1 MLVPNNLT
9 TVRLLDLFCGGF
21 GAGEG
26 YRQAGFTV
34 TGVDLV
40 ERPRPAGVTFVQ
52 GDALEYLEAH
62 SQEFD
67 VVHASPPCHDHSS
80 LSSLS
85 GVDGSGGLLA
95 ETLTAVKRVGLPY
108 IVENVSGAHKSMP
121 GALVLCGTEF
131 GLGAVG
137 HGAYRHLRRHRLFLS
152 NVPLMGAGGCHCAGL
167 KIGGVYGHGG
177 GGEYGRGYKLNTEGS
192 RQAMQMPWADRA
204 GVSLAIPPAY
214 TKFIGEQVL
223 DYLTATRS

>member
-1 MLVPNNLT
+1 MKK
-9 TVRLLDLFCGGF
+9 LLDLFCGSF

-26 YRQAGFTV
+26 YRQAGFDV

-40 ERPRPAGVTFVQ
+40 ERPRPHGVTFIH
-52 GDALEYLEAH
+52 GDALDYLQAHAHEYDAI
-62 SQEFD
+62 
-67 VVHASPPCHDHSS
+67 HASPPCHDHSS

-85 GVDGSGGLLA
+85 GMDGSGSLLT
-95 ETLTAVKRVGLPY
+95 ETLEAVTRTGLPY
-108 IVENVSGAHKSMP
+108 VVENVAGAHRAMP

-137 HGAYRHLRRHRLFLS
+137 HGVYRHLRRHRLFLS
-152 NVPLMGAGGCHCAGL
+152 NMPLMGAGGCHCAGR
-167 KIGGVYGHGG
+167 KIGGVYGLGG
-177 GGEYGRGYKLNTEGS
+177 GGECDRGYKLNTEGS

-214 TKFIGEQVL
+214 TRFIGEQL
-223 DYLTATRS
+223 LEHCIRAAA